1 MKSRLIAAS
10 AALLLALAG
19 TSGFAATKAEKQDEL
34 NKAAQSTLEKFYQ
47 SKPELEG
54 EVKASPGDAVFTSYG
69 LTFLLG
75 GAGGG
80 GVAKDNHSGKVT
92 YMSMAQASAGPKIGI
107 GSTEML
113 MVFKTPAAYKRFVD
127 KGWEFGGAGAAS
139 AGAGKHKAGAGEG
152 EKFVNDAMVY
162 TYTKNGVEFGGEF
175 AGTKFWKDK
184 GLN

>member
-1 MKSRLIAAS
+1 MKSKLFAATL
-10 AALLLALAG
+10 AFAVAMLGADAL
-19 TSGFAATKAEKQDEL
+19 AATKAEKQAEL
-34 NKAAQSTLEKFYQ
+34 DKATDATLQKFYAK
-47 SKPELEG
+47 KPELEKD
-54 EVKASPGDAVFTSYG
+54 VKAAPGYAVFTSYG

-80 GVAKDNHSGKVT
+80 GVARDHAGKAT
-92 YMSMAQASAGPKIGI
+92 YMSMAQASAGPKIGV
-107 GSTEML
+107 GSTETL
-113 MVFKTPAAYKRFVD
+113 MVFKTPQAYKRFVD

-184 GLN
+184 ELN

>member
-1 MKSRLIAAS
+1 MKMHLLVATVTLA
-10 AALLLALAG
+10 AALCG
-19 TSGFAATKAEKQDEL
+19 TSAWAESKTEKQAEL
-34 NKAAQSTLEKFYQ
+34 DKATDATLHKFYDKKPALEKDVKAA
-47 SKPELEG
+47 
-54 EVKASPGDAVFTSYG
+54 PGYAVFTSYG

-80 GVAKDNHSGKVT
+80 GVARDHAGKST
-92 YMSMAQASAGPKIGI
+92 YMSMAQASAGPKIGV

-113 MVFKTPAAYKRFVD
+113 MVFKTPQAYKRFVD

-139 AGAGKHKAGAGEG
+139 AGAGKHKAGEGEG

-184 GLN
+184 ELN

>member
-1 MKSRLIAAS
+1 MKSKLIAATL
-10 AALLLALAG
+10 AFTVAMLGGDALAA
-19 TSGFAATKAEKQDEL
+19 SKAEKQAEL
-34 NKAAQSTLEKFYQ
+34 DKAADATMQKFYQ
-47 SKPELEG
+47 SRPELQKD
-54 EVKASPGDAVFTSYG
+54 VKAAPGYAIFTSYG

-80 GVAKDNHSGKVT
+80 GVAKDKAGKAT
-92 YMSMAQASAGPKIGI
+92 YMSMAQASAGPKIGV
-107 GSTEML
+107 GSTETL

-127 KGWEFGGAGAAS
+127 KGWEFGGGGAAS
-139 AGAGKHKAGAGEG
+139 AGAGTHKAGAGEG

-184 GLN
+184 ELN

>member
-1 MKSRLIAAS
+1 MNRSLIAAS
-10 AALLLALAG
+10 AALCVALAG
-19 TSGFAATKAEKQDEL
+19 APAFAASKAEKQAEL
-34 NKAAQSTLEKFYQ
+34 DKAAQETLQKFYQ
-47 SKPELEG
+47 SKPALEKD
-54 EVKASPGDAVFTSYG
+54 VQAAPGYAVFTSYG

-80 GVAKDNHSGKVT
+80 GVAKDNHTGKVT
-92 YMSMAQASAGPKIGI
+92 YMSMAQASAGPKVGI
-107 GSTEML
+107 GSTETL

-127 KGWEFGGAGAAS
+127 KGWEFGGGGAAS
-139 AGAGKHKAGAGEG
+139 AGAGKHKAGEGEG

>member
-1 MKSRLIAAS
+1 MKSKLFAATL
-10 AALLLALAG
+10 AFAVAMLGADAL
-19 TSGFAATKAEKQDEL
+19 AATKAEKQAEL
-34 NKAAQSTLEKFYQ
+34 DKATDATLHKFYEK
-47 SKPELEG
+47 KPELEKD
-54 EVKASPGDAVFTSYG
+54 VKAAPGYAVFTSYG

-80 GVAKDNHSGKVT
+80 GVAHDKAGKAT
-92 YMSMAQASAGPKIGI
+92 YMSMAQASAGPKIGV
-107 GSTEML
+107 GSTETL
-113 MVFKTPAAYKRFVD
+113 MVFKTPQAYKRFVD

>member
-1 MKSRLIAAS
+1 MKSK
-10 AALLLALAG
+10 LLAATLAFALSMLG
-19 TSGFAATKAEKQDEL
+19 GHALAATKSEKQAEL
-34 NKAAQSTLEKFYQ
+34 DKATDATLQKFYAK
-47 SKPELEG
+47 KPELERD
-54 EVKASPGDAVFTSYG
+54 VKASPGYAVFTSYG

-80 GVAKDNHSGKVT
+80 GVARDHAGKAT
-92 YMSMAQASAGPKIGI
+92 YMSMAQASAGPKIGV

-113 MVFKTPAAYKRFVD
+113 MVFKTPQAYKRFVD

>member
-1 MKSRLIAAS
+1 MKTKLIAAS
-10 AALLLALAG
+10 LGFLLALLGG
-19 TSGFAATKAEKQDEL
+19 TALAATKAEKQAQLD
-34 NKAAQSTLEKFYQ
+34 KAAAATLQKFYQ
-47 SKPELEG
+47 SRPQLEKD
-54 EVKASPGDAVFTSYG
+54 VKAAPGYAVFTSYG

-80 GVAKDNHSGKVT
+80 GVAKDKAGKST

-127 KGWEFGGAGAAS
+127 KGWEFGGAGAVS
-139 AGAGKHKAGAGEG
+139 AGAGKHQAGEGEG
-152 EKFVNDAMVY
+152 EKFVNDAAVY

-184 GLN
+184 ELN